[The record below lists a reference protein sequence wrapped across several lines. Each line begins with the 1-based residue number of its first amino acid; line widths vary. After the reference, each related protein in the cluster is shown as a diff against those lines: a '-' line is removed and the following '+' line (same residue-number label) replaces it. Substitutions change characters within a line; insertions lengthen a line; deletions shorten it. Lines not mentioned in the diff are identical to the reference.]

1 LQDVEFRQLVEQVK
15 LRSPI
20 EAVVGERVSELRRR
34 GALAWAR
41 CPFHEERTPSFAVD
55 PRRGTWRCFGA
66 CGEGGDVIR
75 FVERFDGVSFLDAL
89 RLLAR
94 SAGVEVPEM
103 RLRRAENASE
113 DKLERLHDVLARAAR
128 LYSRNFWGD
137 EGREARDYALGRGL
151 SREVLEAFD
160 VGWAPREGNPVLD
173 GAKKSGVDVELLRE
187 VGLVKR
193 SEDGRPYDFFR
204 GRWMVPIRDRLGRV
218 VGFGGR
224 ILPQDE
230 ARSGVAAKYVN
241 TAETALFHKGR
252 LIFGFDLAADAVRRS
267 KHLVL
272 VEGYTD
278 VMAAHQAGH
287 RNVAAVLGTATT
299 EDHAALVRR
308 SGAQRVT
315 LLFDADAAGY
325 KASRKGLLGLLSLGL
340 DLRVATLPEGRDPCD
355 VLVGNGGAEAFQR
368 ALDAARDW
376 FDWSVDEVR
385 GLAPA
390 AEAQAVDELFLL
402 LDRLAKPVER
412 SLRLA
417 ELARALGIPE
427 ADLRAQWRDHET
439 RSARV
444 RAQPAAA
451 KPTRATGPTNGAE
464 AAGAARDGEARAFGA
479 LIGALLLDNSLI
491 PLHAERLAACPAGD
505 LRRIATL
512 LLELHERASEEPIH
526 AGTLLTELGDDP
538 ARHLVLDLEDE
549 ARRAESP
556 QDLARDQELWL
567 ERRERERALVD
578 LRAELARSLGARERD
593 GTEDDVLR
601 SLHQELRKVRVPERV
616 TTHDPHA

>member
-1 LQDVEFRQLVEQVK
+1 LQDLEFRQLVEQVK

-20 EAVVGERVSELRRR
+20 ETVVGERVSELRRR
-34 GALAWAR
+34 GTLSWSR

-55 PRRGTWRCFGA
+55 PRRGTWRCYGA

-75 FVERFDGVSFLDAL
+75 FVERFDGLSFLDAL

-94 SAGVEVPEM
+94 SAGVEVGEM
-103 RLRRAENASE
+103 RLRRAGSASE
-113 DKLERLHDVLARAAR
+113 EKLESLHDVLARAVR
-128 LYSRNFWGD
+128 LYARSFWNE
-137 EGREARDYALGRGL
+137 EGREARDYARGRGL
-151 SREVLEAFD
+151 SQAVLEAFD
-160 VGWAPREGNPVLD
+160 AGWSPREGNPVLE
-173 GAKKSGVDVELLRE
+173 GAKRSGVDVELLLE

-193 SEDGRPYDFFR
+193 SEDGRSYDFFH

-230 ARSGVAAKYVN
+230 ARSGVSAKYVN
-241 TAETALFHKGR
+241 TPETTLFHKGR

-315 LLFDADAAGY
+315 LLFDADAAGH
-325 KASRKGLLGLLSLGL
+325 KASRKGLLGLLPLGL

-355 VLVGNGGAEAFQR
+355 VLVEPDGAEAFQR
-368 ALDAARDW
+368 ALDTARDW
-376 FDWSVDEVR
+376 FDWCVDELR

-390 AEAQAVDELFLL
+390 AEAQAVDEMFLF

-417 ELARALGIPE
+417 ALSRALEIPE
-427 ADLRAQWRDHET
+427 ADVRAQWREHEG

-444 RAQPAAA
+444 RPQPATVPPARASGPAA
-451 KPTRATGPTNGAE
+451 SAN
-464 AAGAARDGEARAFGA
+464 RDAEARAFGA

-491 PLHAERLAACPAGD
+491 PLHAERLRVCPAGD
-505 LRRIATL
+505 LQRIATL
-512 LLELHERASEEPIH
+512 LLDVYERASEEPIH

-538 ARHLVLDLEDE
+538 ARLLVLDLEDE
-549 ARRAESP
+549 ARRAESA
-556 QDLARDQELWL
+556 QDLARDQERWL

-578 LRAELARSLGARERD
+578 LRAELARSQSAPENA

-601 SLHQELRKVRVPERV
+601 SLHQELRKVRLPERV
-616 TTHDPHA
+616 TTHEPHA